1 MSITKARGLH
11 SSGML
16 SNVKLMKTYVT
27 LWNRFSSILMLVI
40 KCEPKKTAYLLR

>member
-1 MSITKARGLH
+1 MH

-27 LWNRFSSILMLVI
+27 LWNRFSLISMLVI
-40 KCEPKKTAYLLR
+40 NASQKKTAYLLR